1 MDEMEKP
8 DPLNEP
14 YPNEHACRLVDPG
27 TVDVLGSGEI
37 THDGKRIR
45 VIFARKKGDKTGSLI
60 QAYRYPKD
68 VWTADAARAHC
79 KDRDGILFEPA
90 TGESQVQGKAESQT
104 DKTDEKSEEEKK
116 NNMTE
121 NQNESATTTKT
132 QPQTQADEGIGRRH
146 PDFERIYQAFMK
158 HYGPTEGGRR
168 YNQWLGKTGLD
179 ETKPY
184 RLPQQQ
190 AESFKWAQPMFQVL
204 KDDADYVY
212 YKVEAAF
219 PITSLNDITYTKD
232 ELMMASRTM
241 KGQPVNLNHVK
252 DPLKDTG
259 IEDAEYEDGATELIL
274 KVKKGGETARMI
286 DAGEIMQVSI
296 EGECR
301 APEVKGDKTVC
312 HGLHFTGL
320 ALLTKDNLPG
330 VPLTRIMPL
339 ETMAEKIAESYIV
352 VDVHYYPP
360 DPEKEPE
367 ETEETEE
374 TEEREWDTAYI
385 NNLPDDAFAYIEPG
399 TKDDQ
404 GKTVPRTN
412 RSLPYKNAQGNID
425 LPHLR
430 NAFARLF
437 QTSLSADAKAKALK
451 KLCAAAKSVDMQSP
465 LCEELAKQEKAEAEA
480 DAKAKAEAEKKAMEE
495 AEKQKKA
502 KECAPCVLTKAG
514 YVRRYK
520 ELREAGLSRAETNRI
535 IVFEMLEAGMKR
547 EQAEAAKLRAER
559 EQADKQKQEQGQEG
573 K

>member
-1 MDEMEKP
+1 
-8 DPLNEP
+8 
-14 YPNEHACRLVDPG
+14 
-27 TVDVLGSGEI
+27 
-37 THDGKRIR
+37 
-45 VIFARKKGDKTGSLI
+45 
-60 QAYRYPKD
+60 
-68 VWTADAARAHC
+68 
-79 KDRDGILFEPA
+79 
-90 TGESQVQGKAESQT
+90 
-104 DKTDEKSEEEKK
+104 
-116 NNMTE
+116 
-121 NQNESATTTKT
+121 
-132 QPQTQADEGIGRRH
+132 
-146 PDFERIYQAFMK
+146 
-158 HYGPTEGGRR
+158 
-168 YNQWLGKTGLD
+168 
-179 ETKPY
+179 
-184 RLPQQQ
+184 
-190 AESFKWAQPMFQVL
+190 
-204 KDDADYVY
+204 
-212 YKVEAAF
+212 
-219 PITSLNDITYTKD
+219 
-232 ELMMASRTM
+232 
-241 KGQPVNLNHVK
+241 
-252 DPLKDTG
+252 
-259 IEDAEYEDGATELIL
+259 
-274 KVKKGGETARMI
+274 
-286 DAGEIMQVSI
+286 
-296 EGECR
+296 
-301 APEVKGDKTVC
+301 VC

-339 ETMAEKIAESYIV
+339 ETMAEKIAESYTTWFY
-352 VDVHYYPP
+352 HTTSPGRTP